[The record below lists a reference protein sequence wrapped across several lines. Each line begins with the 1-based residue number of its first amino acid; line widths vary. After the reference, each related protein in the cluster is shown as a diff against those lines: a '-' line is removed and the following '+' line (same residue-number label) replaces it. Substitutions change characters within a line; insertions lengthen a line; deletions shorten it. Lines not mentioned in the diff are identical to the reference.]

1 MAIVDFKTAKILRET
16 LGKDFLY
23 KKCEYL
29 YTKDTMELIN
39 MWSQFADHYLKNP
52 DSFYP
57 APSIE
62 EVIET
67 FEELYKIAIYITP
80 RFDGFDKAQI
90 DTYFEIYKI
99 GEPGGNDYSSDAH
112 VGDRYE
118 SSCRAIQ
125 EVCVLIEKEKN
136 NENN

>member
-1 MAIVDFKTAKILRET
+1 MIFPKIISSSSTITIFST
-16 LGKDFLY
+16 LAQHIIFL
-23 KKCEYL
+23 L
-29 YTKDTMELIN
+29 ALI
-39 MWSQFADHYLKNP
+39 QL
-52 DSFYP
+52 
-57 APSIE
+57 
-62 EVIET
+62 